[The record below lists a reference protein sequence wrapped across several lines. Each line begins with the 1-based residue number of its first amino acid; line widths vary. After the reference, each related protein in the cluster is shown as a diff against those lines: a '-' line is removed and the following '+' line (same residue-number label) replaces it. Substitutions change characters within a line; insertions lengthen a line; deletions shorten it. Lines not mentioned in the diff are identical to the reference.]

1 MLNRLKDPLLYFL
14 LLGGALFALFQWVA
28 GDASRVMEQ
37 TSEIVVSAGRIQALS
52 QSFKKVWQ
60 RPASEAELE
69 GLIQEHIR
77 EEVLYREALA
87 MGLDRDDTIVRRRM
101 RQKMEFLSEDLVS
114 LGKPSEAELQAFL
127 TAQPERFRQD
137 TRFSFRQVYLN
148 VNKRD
153 TSAEADALALL
164 AKLREQ
170 NGDASKIGDR
180 LMIPHRFENEPEREV
195 SRALGKQFLQ
205 SLRNTPLGSWQGP
218 IVSGFGLHLVH
229 ISHRTNGKA
238 PALAEVREAVLRE
251 WSAAKRKQANEAFY
265 EALRA
270 RYKVTVV
277 RPTTTTSAQVDM
289 TETVK

>member
-1 MLNRLKDPLLYFL
+1 ML
-14 LLGGALFALFQWVA
+14 GVALFALFQWVA
-28 GDASRVMEQ
+28 EPSRDRDQ
-37 TSEIVVSAGRIQALS
+37 TSEIVITAGRIQALS
-52 QSFKKVWQ
+52 QSFEKVWQ
-60 RPASEAELE
+60 RPATEAELG
-69 GLIQEHIR
+69 GLIQAHIR

-101 RQKMEFLSEDLVS
+101 RQKMEFLSEDLLS
-114 LGKPSEAELQAFL
+114 LDEPSETELQAFL
-127 TAQPERFRQD
+127 AAQPERFRQES
-137 TRFSFRQVYLN
+137 RFSFRQVYLN
-148 VNKRD
+148 ANKRD
-153 TSAEADALALL
+153 TSAEADALVLL
-164 AKLREQ
+164 AKLQEHD
-170 NGDASKIGDR
+170 GDASKIGDP
-180 LMIPHRFENEPEREV
+180 LMVQHRFENEPEREV

-238 PALAEVREAVLRE
+238 PALAEVRKAVLRE

-277 RPTTTTSAQVDM
+277 RPTTPAVPQADV